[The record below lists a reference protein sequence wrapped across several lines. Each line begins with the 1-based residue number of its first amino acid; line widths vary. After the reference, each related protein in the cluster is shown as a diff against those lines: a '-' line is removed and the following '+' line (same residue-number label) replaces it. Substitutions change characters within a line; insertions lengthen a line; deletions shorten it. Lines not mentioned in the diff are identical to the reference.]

1 MFGLSGDH
9 ASQVMEKDEE
19 EQQQQLLGGARKSH
33 VGLLQAFATGE
44 RLSPGRDGGSSVESL
59 LQGSSSSSEMTAEGV
74 DGSGLICNSA
84 MAMDRS
90 CLEQL
95 TTVGAST
102 LSTDMLR
109 ESLEIMAQSE
119 LELMSPGASERTV
132 SDSSAS
138 RTSGQSFGR
147 VFFSHLQLAGGP
159 DTVPDQCTMEPTVFR
174 APLHVSGETWR
185 GGESSDGIVCSEGDV
200 IYDATTTTPQM
211 QKLQYPVSQGIS
223 GTPLTSVPLLFPF
236 PGTLVISEPQAK
248 AMMIPAANPA
258 MRPILTIG
266 GGAPAAAIPPSS
278 SRTLLVPEME
288 LLSASRPKRRN
299 VRISKDPQSV
309 AARHRRER
317 ISDRIRML
325 QRLVPGGTKM
335 DTASMLD
342 EAIQYVKFLKLQL
355 QVSVSSLHQIYCNS
369 TNSLQENVI
378 RFSHKKPQ
386 RMTHVW
392 GKHCGFID
400 YNVQYVVFIV

>member
-19 EQQQQLLGGARKSH
+19 EEEQQQLLLLGGARKSH
-33 VGLLQAFATGE
+33 VRLLQAFATGE
-44 RLSPGRDGGSSVESL
+44 QLNPGRDGGSYVESL

-84 MAMDRS
+84 TAMDRS

-109 ESLEIMAQSE
+109 ETLEFMAQS
-119 LELMSPGASERTV
+119 ELMSPGASEPTV
-132 SDSSAS
+132 SDSSGS
-138 RTSGQSFGR
+138 RTSGQNFGR
-147 VFFSHLQLAGGP
+147 IFVSHLQLAGGP
-159 DTVPDQCTMEPTVFR
+159 DTVPDRCTLEPTVFR
-174 APLHVSGETWR
+174 APLHVSEETWR

-236 PGTLVISEPQAK
+236 PGTQVISEAQAK
-248 AMMIPAANPA
+248 AMMIPAADPA
-258 MRPILTIG
+258 MRPILTFG

-278 SRTLLVPEME
+278 SRTLLGPEME
-288 LLSASRPKRRN
+288 MLSASRPKRRN

-342 EAIQYVKFLKLQL
+342 EAIHYVKFLKLQL
-355 QVSVSSLHQIYCNS
+355 QVSVSSSHQIYYDS

-378 RFSHKKPQ
+378 QFSHKKPQ
-386 RMTHVW
+386 LMTLV
-392 GKHCGFID
+392 
-400 YNVQYVVFIV
+400 